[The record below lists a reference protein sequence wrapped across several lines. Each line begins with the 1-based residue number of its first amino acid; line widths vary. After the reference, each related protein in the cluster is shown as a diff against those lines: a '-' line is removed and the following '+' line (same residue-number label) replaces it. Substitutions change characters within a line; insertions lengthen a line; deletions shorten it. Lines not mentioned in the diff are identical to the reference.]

1 MIFVNPEEHRLRAGW
16 RISITTVL
24 IISLL
29 IVVSLFVDTHFGIM
43 AALALIVM
51 GVLVFS
57 SAVLDKRPY
66 SDYGFHI
73 SAGWAGHFFA
83 GNVMAILAISF
94 IVIVQIWFG
103 WIKIDF
109 LEPDLLSSSF
119 ITDLVKMFGL
129 MLAVSIWEEAY
140 FRGYLIS
147 NLKEGLQIGSIKR
160 EWAVLLAVVASAIVF
175 GIAHAN
181 NPNANLFSVINI
193 SVAGIV
199 LAYPYIKTGSMAI
212 SVGMHLSWN
221 YFQGTVFGLP
231 VSGVDMEETIITT
244 TVTGPDLF
252 TGGLFG
258 PEGGLLGFAGLTVMA
273 VFCYLY
279 LVMFYKK

>member
-1 MIFVNPEEHRLRAGW
+1 MIFINPEENRLRAGW
-16 RISITTVL
+16 RIIITTVL

-29 IVVSLFVDTHFGIM
+29 IVVSLFVNTHFGIM
-43 AALALIVM
+43 AALAVIVM

-66 SDYGFHI
+66 SDYGFHV
-73 SAGWAGHFFA
+73 SAGWFGHFFA
-83 GNVMAILAISF
+83 GNVMAILAISL

-103 WIKIDF
+103 WIKINSIE
-109 LEPDLLSSSF
+109 LDLLNTSF
-119 ITDLVKMFGL
+119 ITELGKMFGL
-129 MLAVSIWEEAY
+129 MLAVSVWEEAY

-147 NLKEGLQIGSIKR
+147 NLKEGLQIGSINR
-160 EWAVLLAVVASAIVF
+160 EWAVLLAVIASAFVF

-181 NPNANLFSVINI
+181 NPSANLFSVINI

-231 VSGVDMEETIITT
+231 VSGVEMEETIITS

-258 PEGGLLGFAGLTVMA
+258 PEGGLLGFAGLIVMV

-279 LVMFYKK
+279 LVMFHKK

>member
-1 MIFVNPEEHRLRAGW
+1 MIFINPEENRLRAGW
-16 RISITTVL
+16 RIIITTVL

-29 IVVSLFVDTHFGIM
+29 IVVSLFVNTHFGIM
-43 AALALIVM
+43 AALAMIVM
-51 GVLVFS
+51 AVLVFS

-66 SDYGFHI
+66 FEYGFNI
-73 SAGWAGHFFA
+73 NAGWFGHFFA
-83 GNVMAILAISF
+83 GNVMAILAITL
-94 IVIVQIWFG
+94 IVLVQIWLG
-103 WIKIDF
+103 WIKINAIERDIF
-109 LEPDLLSSSF
+109 NTAFVTELG
-119 ITDLVKMFGL
+119 KMFGL
-129 MLAVSIWEEAY
+129 MLTVSVWEEAY

-147 NLKEGLQIGSIKR
+147 NLKEGLHIGRINRKL
-160 EWAVLLAVVASAIVF
+160 AIILAVGVSALVF

-181 NPNANLFSVINI
+181 NPNTTTFSLINI

-231 VSGVDMEETIITT
+231 VSGVDMDKTIITS

-258 PEGGLLGFAGLTVMA
+258 PEGGILGFAGLIVMA